1 MHARRLS
8 AVLPPTLSGEHDELS
23 AINAMNV
30 TFASTT
36 SHDADTLVQIRIEAM
51 RESLERIGRFDPV
64 RARERFLASFDPA
77 CCRYILVDG
86 EKAGFVVVRPESA
99 HLLLDHLYIVPAHQG
114 KGVGAAVLD
123 AVLADADAQRLPIK
137 VGALRESASNRFYQR
152 HGFVKIA
159 ESEWDIYYLREPKAV
174 LAQV

>member
-1 MHARRLS
+1 LNAMS
-8 AVLPPTLSGEHDELS
+8 
-23 AINAMNV
+23 AMNV
-30 TFASTT
+30 TFANTT

-77 CCRYILVDG
+77 WCRYILVDG
-86 EKAGFVVVRPESA
+86 EKAGFVLVRPEAA

-123 AVLADADAQRLPIK
+123 AVLADADAQRLPLK

-159 ESEWDIYYLREPKAV
+159 ESEWDLYYLREPKPVAG
-174 LAQV
+174 QV